1 MIVHLSL
8 VFISFVAFSNSQANT
23 IHKACSTGGSTCGA
37 GQACIND
44 ICQCDPTHRRFWTGE
59 QHQCRVCP
67 PGYIRARKRRIYF
80 LVVDA
85 LCSFSATRCYK
96 YFKEYK
102 NQSEARAVCR
112 KDQADLFTWRDNTD
126 ENELLKASA
135 AEWNYNYE
143 NVQNQFY
150 SWSGGMVYHGQGGR
164 AEYEITWF
172 DPKGPTIPH
181 PDTGDQLTDR
191 YCNAM
196 TKTNYHGDP
205 EPTRQTRNGERENC
219 VTIVF
224 LPQPKSRGLICMAD
238 DFCSSRMGF
247 ICELTEAT
255 LSGVYQTPP
264 TPDRVLDD
272 ILIETSS
279 ENEII
284 DEHSEQTEILSPIE
298 EKQESNLLIYVIV
311 GIVLLIIIGVV
322 TFVVLRYRKK
332 HNPAMNVSP
341 TNSITTS
348 IMSSGDLHENA

>member
-172 DPKGPTIPH
+172 DPKGPTVPH

-224 LPQPKSRGLICMAD
+224 LPQPKSRGLIYT
-238 DFCSSRMGF
+238 
-247 ICELTEAT
+247 ICELNFNKITPHPIDYSIGPQFVTMGDFNNDTWLDIAIANYAADNIT
-255 LSGVYQTPP
+255 LFFGNINNTVPIQIVYPTGSGSGSYMVA
-264 TPDRVLDD
+264 
-272 ILIETSS
+272 
-279 ENEII
+279 
-284 DEHSEQTEILSPIE
+284 
-298 EKQESNLLIYVIV
+298 V
-311 GIVLLIIIGVV
+311 GD
-322 TFVVLRYRKK
+322 FNKR
-332 HNPAMNVSP
+332 
-341 TNSITTS
+341 
-348 IMSSGDLHENA
+348 